1 MLGEYQVTLPSR
13 EAMTNIYAFRKRVF
27 LNPVSTNQTSYILAH
42 VESSYGGS
50 YAQGDN
56 LIFIADCRRVIE
68 LEFFIGTPMDRHF
81 SIAKIN
87 RLINVLTA
95 FRKALQQEI
104 EIIEKYGG
112 K

>member
-1 MLGEYQVTLPSR
+1 MS
-13 EAMTNIYAFRKRVF
+13 IYTFRKRMF
-27 LNPVSTNQTSYILAH
+27 LNPISSNQTSYIFAH

-50 YAQGDN
+50 DAFGDN

-68 LEFFIGTPMDRHF
+68 LEFFICTPMDRHF

-87 RLINVLTA
+87 RLIDVLTA
-95 FRKALQQEI
+95 FREALQKEI
-104 EIIEKYGG
+104 ATIEKYGG